1 MSYNKDTLRTVSP
14 VESQITLDK
23 HCVIPLR
30 QCKHILK
37 LPTAWHVE
45 HYHDF
50 WLSFQNILERDI
62 PEDVTSWPLQ
72 NPAHYT
78 QWLTV
83 NAAHAIQLS
92 SYKAPSLRPSAYYAA
107 LFIGASFA
115 ATEMTYNAYLRSLQ
129 ITLFDVSDHNLTF
142 FLFQNGHDTPMTPQ
156 LHLSL
161 HCSWFHQNFVIKFLR
176 VWMKDGLTNLLISL
190 WTCTG

>member
-1 MSYNKDTLRTVSP
+1 MSYNQDTLRTVSP
-14 VESQITLDK
+14 VDSQITLDK

-45 HYHDF
+45 HIPWPLTFIPKYP
-50 WLSFQNILERDI
+50 WAGYFQRCYKR
-62 PEDVTSWPLQ
+62 PLQ

-78 QWLTV
+78 HWLTV

-92 SYKAPSLRPSAYYAA
+92 SYKEPSLRPSAYYAA

-129 ITLFDVSDHNLTF
+129 ITLFDVSDHNFTF
-142 FLFQNGHDTPMTPQ
+142 FSVSERSRYAYDTSVALKP
-156 LHLSL
+156 SL
-161 HCSWFHQNFVIKFLR
+161 
-176 VWMKDGLTNLLISL
+176 
-190 WTCTG
+190 